1 MVCGKFL
8 DTGKILLGE
17 EENKTEV
24 LWLNRHSSRLLRFR
38 VGICMYFPAF
48 VLLCAEN
55 HLQSTSPA
63 GGLGYSVA
71 QNSPTWP

>member
-24 LWLNRHSSRLLRFR
+24 LWLRSP
-38 VGICMYFPAF
+38 V
-48 VLLCAEN
+48 AE
-55 HLQSTSPA
+55 QTFFKIA
-63 GGLGYSVA
+63 EV
-71 QNSPTWP
+71 